1 MSLREKVARALYYGR
16 TDLKADSNYPNTM
29 KRAYYQSQADRAI
42 AAMLAELETPSEELV
57 HIALAAW
64 REHLRFHTTGDENGE
79 PVFKST
85 SHEAMTASL
94 QAVAAH
100 LKEQGT

>member
-1 MSLREKVARALYYGR
+1 M
-16 TDLKADSNYPNTM
+16 TDIERKAM
-29 KRAYYQSQADRAI
+29 AQ
-42 AAMLAELETPSEELV
+42 LEAPSEELV
-57 HIALAAW
+57 HVALAAW

-85 SHEAMTASL
+85 SHEAMTAAL

-100 LKEQGT
+100 LKEQSA

>member
-1 MSLREKVARALYYGR
+1 M
-16 TDLKADSNYPNTM
+16 TDK
-29 KRAYYQSQADRAI
+29 KE
-42 AAMLAELETPSEELV
+42 AMAQLEAPSEELV
-57 HIALAAW
+57 HVALAAW

-85 SHEAMTASL
+85 SHEAMTAAL

-100 LKEQGT
+100 LKERST

>member
-1 MSLREKVARALYYGR
+1 MTDIERKAL
-16 TDLKADSNYPNTM
+16 A
-29 KRAYYQSQADRAI
+29 Q
-42 AAMLAELETPSEELV
+42 LEAPSEELV

-85 SHEAMTASL
+85 SHEAMTAAL
-94 QAVAAH
+94 QAVAAY
-100 LKEQGT
+100 LKEKASDD

>member
-1 MSLREKVARALYYGR
+1 M
-16 TDLKADSNYPNTM
+16 TDKTE
-29 KRAYYQSQADRAI
+29 
-42 AAMLAELETPSEELV
+42 AMAQLEAPSKGLV
-57 HIALAAW
+57 HVALAAW

-85 SHEAMTASL
+85 SHEAMTAAL

-100 LKEQGT
+100 LKEQST